1 MATGGH
7 KLQLKWARSGAVCCG
22 YPRAGTEVVQQ
33 WRDQS
38 PLCSLTPDAAGTT
51 HCRLRIA
58 ESTRERL
65 MDLQASSCTRMKV
78 GLNERCH
85 LSPLLWPGCAQGHIA
100 ACVRWTE
107 ETGESH
113 KENRVFGT
121 T

>member
-65 MDLQASSCTRMKV
+65 MDLQAFSCTRMKG
-78 GLNERCH
+78 GLMKDVVYRRCCGLDVH
-85 LSPLLWPGCAQGHIA
+85 KDTIA
-100 ACVRWTE
+100 ACV
-107 ETGESH
+107 
-113 KENRVFGT
+113 
-121 T
+121 